1 MPQPSDRVR
10 PLQGPLPCSGVAK
23 RWRGLGLASLAS
35 LSLGLGLPAFSGQAR
50 PAPLDP
56 RVYPPA
62 SLFRSLQLTTLAC
75 SRENNTESCQQAR
88 QQADPLLDHPR
99 LPASCKDALWS
110 IRERAVVASG
120 NTYQRREGIDRL
132 ANDLVVF
139 CRERGKPS
147 AKPGEGAAPGS
158 PFSGLNPS
166 QK

>member
-1 MPQPSDRVR
+1 MPQPSGRVH
-10 PLQGPLPCSGVAK
+10 PLQGRWPFSGVAR

-35 LSLGLGLPAFSGQAR
+35 LGLGLTAFSVQAG

-75 SRENNTESCQQAR
+75 SRENNAGSCQQAR

-110 IRERAVVASG
+110 IRERAVVASD

-147 AKPGEGAAPGS
+147 GKPNESAAPGS
-158 PFSGLNPS
+158 PFSGINPS